1 MMGYW
6 VQTQRSV
13 KVHSLSQLIGL
24 IVLIAALSTFKL
36 PPASHLAGFINLT
49 VLVFMLIFTI
59 SVYNVLL
66 LREEHLVY
74 LLRFFAYSAAV
85 AAIWVIIDGIQS
97 EGVVSA
103 SGPFRNRAHAGV
115 YMLTSFWVI
124 LLNIT
129 WPGTSRKERWIFYG
143 ILPLIFYCVAVSGRR
158 SIYIATFIGFGALF
172 ASFIIAPGRG
182 RSKILVTMCL
192 FLAAFAILYFVMS
205 DYWNPARFF
214 KSRVEMIDTRL
225 EAATTFTG
233 EGEYS
238 ESFSALQYRGIF
250 RAFRENPVLG
260 IGWGG
265 FFESEYSLT
274 GHEVHSTPLRFL
286 AETGLVGF
294 LLYLCFVFRLLYRSF
309 KLWLASRRTVYQF
322 PALIL
327 FIAFCSAS
335 LSAYYNRQVT
345 ERTFWLLLVIFM
357 GFETLLLRKI
367 RRESLPIRSQ

>member
-1 MMGYW
+1 
-6 VQTQRSV
+6 
-13 KVHSLSQLIGL
+13 
-24 IVLIAALSTFKL
+24 
-36 PPASHLAGFINLT
+36 
-49 VLVFMLIFTI
+49 
-59 SVYNVLL
+59 
-66 LREEHLVY
+66 
-74 LLRFFAYSAAV
+74 
-85 AAIWVIIDGIQS
+85 
-97 EGVVSA
+97 
-103 SGPFRNRAHAGV
+103 
-115 YMLTSFWVI
+115 
-124 LLNIT
+124 
-129 WPGTSRKERWIFYG
+129 
-143 ILPLIFYCVAVSGRR
+143 
-158 SIYIATFIGFGALF
+158 
-172 ASFIIAPGRG
+172 
-182 RSKILVTMCL
+182 
-192 FLAAFAILYFVMS
+192 
-205 DYWNPARFF
+205 
-214 KSRVEMIDTRL
+214 MIDTRL